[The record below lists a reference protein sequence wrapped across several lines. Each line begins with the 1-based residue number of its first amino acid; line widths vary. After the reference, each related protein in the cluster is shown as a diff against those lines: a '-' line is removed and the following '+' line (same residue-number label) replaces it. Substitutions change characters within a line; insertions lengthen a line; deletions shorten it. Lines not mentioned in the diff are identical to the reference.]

1 MFIDNAMSLI
11 PRPPWSER
19 QIEDYFHI
27 TMKDALAHG
36 LTSIHDAE
44 SSPGMIDLYKRYVC
58 VPIS

>member
-1 MFIDNAMSLI
+1 MSLI

-19 QIEDYFHI
+19 QMEDYFHI

-44 SSPGMIDLYKRYVC
+44 SFPGMIDLYKRYVC
-58 VPIS
+58 VLIS